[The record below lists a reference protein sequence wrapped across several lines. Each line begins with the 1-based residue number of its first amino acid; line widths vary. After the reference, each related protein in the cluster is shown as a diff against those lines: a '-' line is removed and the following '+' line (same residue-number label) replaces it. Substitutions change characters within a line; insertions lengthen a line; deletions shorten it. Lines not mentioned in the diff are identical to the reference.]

1 MARAFTYYNMKVPK
15 KQKHFNFG
23 SKRGNSLLTQLRVGR
38 SFLNSHG
45 YTINLTESDL
55 CLCSRPE
62 TVSHFLNHCFLY
74 QEERKVLYDKVTKL
88 LPKFNTFSDKIKTDY
103 LLHGIN
109 LHSSEPDSRNV
120 PLTLAV
126 QNYILQTG
134 RFLFLTS
141 DYLFLFLNTLIF
153 LFLIHLYF

>member
-1 MARAFTYYNMKVPK
+1 MTIKPK

-45 YTINLTESDL
+45 YKINLTESDL

-62 TVSHFLNHCFLY
+62 SVSHFLNHCFLY

-126 QNYILQTG
+126 QNFILQTG
-134 RFLFLTS
+134 RF
-141 DYLFLFLNTLIF
+141 
-153 LFLIHLYF
+153 